1 MMNITVTDQENCK
14 KQLHLEIPGEVVR
27 AETDKVA
34 GKLARQV
41 NVPGFRPGHAPKSVI
56 KTRFRKELRDEVVS
70 HLLPESLQKA
80 ITDKDLKVIGEP
92 AVDELKFGDD
102 ESINVT
108 ITVSVKP
115 EFEMAD
121 YKGLPLTKRLYKIR
135 DEDVDKELERLRET
149 QAELVPVE
157 DRGAQPGDIVTATL
171 TGRFEAQAFEAQAT
185 EEKQAEGEATQG
197 QAAQPADEAKAEAD
211 EAAGE
216 DTPQEAAQPEEVKQE
231 EAETT
236 QEDEE
241 IKQEDVE
248 ITIGGDNVLK
258 EFTEALSGAQAGDER
273 TFTVEYPA
281 DYKPE
286 RFAGRKVNYT
296 ASVTAVR
303 LKELPE
309 ANDEF
314 AQSVDEKFQTIDELR
329 ADIRKQMEHQGEHRT
344 EEDLRAAALEAL
356 VERNQFAVPDF
367 ILERQIT
374 SRFNTLLDQLFSSGI
389 DPRQMRLDWAE
400 IRAGQRERA
409 ERDVRG
415 MFILDRIAEQ
425 ENVEVSDE
433 DLNDELE
440 DYALSRGETVAAA
453 KARLTKEEALDSIK
467 EQVRHQKALDLVIAS
482 ADLKTEEIEGLRA
495 ANAETGEPEET
506 ASPEAGEQPEAA
518 PEAGASE
525 QSEAAPEAGETPAEA
540 AGE

>member
-1 MMNITVTDQENCK
+1 MNITVTDQENCK
-14 KQLHLEIPGEVVR
+14 KQLHLEIPADVVR

-34 GKLARQV
+34 GTLARQV

-121 YKGLPLTKRLYKIR
+121 YQGMPLTKRVYKIR

-157 DRGAQPGDIVTATL
+157 DRGAQAGDIVTATL
-171 TGRFEAQAFEAQAT
+171 TGRFEAQPTEAT
-185 EEKQAEGEATQG
+185 ETAGDAAPAG
-197 QAAQPADEAKAEAD
+197 DAAQPSD
-211 EAAGE
+211 
-216 DTPQEAAQPEEVKQE
+216 
-231 EAETT
+231 EAETSET
-236 QEDEE
+236 ASETPAQDETPAQGEDPPQAEAPAQEDETPAQEAPPEE

-248 ITIGGDNVLK
+248 ITLGGDHVLK
-258 EFTEALSGAQAGDER
+258 EFTEGLTGAQAGDER
-273 TFTVEYPA
+273 SFTVAYPA
-281 DYKPE
+281 EYKPE

-296 ASVTAVR
+296 ANVTAVR

-309 ANDEF
+309 ASDEF
-314 AQSVDEKFQTIDELR
+314 AQGLDEKFQTIDDLR

-344 EEDLRAAALEAL
+344 EEDLRATALDTL
-356 VERNQFAVPDF
+356 VERHQFAVPDF
-367 ILERQIT
+367 ILERQMT
-374 SRFNTLLDQLFSSGI
+374 SRFNTLLDQLFASGI
-389 DPRQMRLDWAE
+389 DPRQMQLDWAE

-415 MFILDRIAEQ
+415 LFILDRIAEQ
-425 ENVEVSDE
+425 ENIEVSEE
-433 DLNDELE
+433 DLNEELE
-440 DYALSRGETVAAA
+440 EYAASRGETVAAA

-482 ADLKTEEIEGLRA
+482 ADLTTEEIEGLRA
-495 ANAETGEPEET
+495 PDAA
-506 ASPEAGEQPEAA
+506 AGKPEAA
-518 PEAGASE
+518 V
-525 QSEAAPEAGETPAEA
+525 AEA
-540 AGE
+540 EASREPAAEATADENPVEPTGE